1 MSRYILLFLMLLSV
15 KQAYSQNIFNTI
27 VKDSQ
32 SKEPLIGVIAGLK
45 GTGNAVVSNEG
56 GEIILANIPSGRQII
71 QFSYLGYRTL
81 ELELDFPLSQG
92 WQFQKNTGRKVKIW
106 MKNKDPENVEGTLVS
121 HTDDAVEIL
130 TEKTVKHR
138 KIVAKEA
145 TWFPLAD
152 IDKIKVQVSF
162 Q

>member
-1 MSRYILLFLMLLSV
+1 
-15 KQAYSQNIFNTI
+15 
-27 VKDSQ
+27 
-32 SKEPLIGVIAGLK
+32 
-45 GTGNAVVSNEG
+45 
-56 GEIILANIPSGRQII
+56 
-71 QFSYLGYRTL
+71 
-81 ELELDFPLSQG
+81 
-92 WQFQKNTGRKVKIW
+92 

-145 TWFPLAD
+145 TWFPLVD